1 MPDTH
6 AAAAA
11 RPTGPPG
18 PVGGPGA
25 WTGPDMARRTGEWLH
40 ILTDAELAEIE
51 TAIRAHKAAG
61 RAMGEITA
69 ETFRLP
75 TFGPRLAAVLE
86 DLLHGPGFAVL
97 RGLPVERLGTE
108 DSAIGYLGI

>member
-18 PVGGPGA
+18 LVGGPAA

-40 ILTDAELAEIE
+40 TFTDTELAELDA
-51 TAIRAHKAAG
+51 AIRAHKAAG

-75 TFGPRLAAVLE
+75 TLGLRLAAVLE
-86 DLLHGPGFAVL
+86 DLLHGRGFAVL
-97 RGLPVERLGTE
+97 RGLPVDRLG
-108 DSAIGYLGI
+108 I